1 MNRIAIQSAKLLI
14 LVLAVLSSAALAQ
27 GQKQTPPAGGPP
39 KPFSVPAHETYSLP
53 NGMKVTLVP
62 YGNLPK
68 TLVNLAIRSG
78 TSNQAAEQLGIADLT
93 LRLMKEGTAT
103 RSAKALAEEIA
114 QLGGTIDVSVSEDES
129 DIATDVLS
137 ESAVDAIRLVADVT
151 QHPLLPES
159 EFPRLKNDAL
169 RRVAIARSQP
179 QQMALE
185 RFRKILYGDHPYG
198 RTLPTPEGLQK
209 LTAEDAKKFYQGNF
223 GAARAHLYIVGR
235 FDAAAVKKAVAD
247 SFSGW
252 AKGPEP
258 VITAAKPEAKRV
270 LDLTDRP
277 GAAQSTLYVGLPVP
291 DATSPDN
298 VPLGVMNAL
307 LGGSFSSRI
316 TTNIREQKGY
326 TYSPFS
332 QVSRRYH
339 DAYWVEVADVTTA
352 VTGPALKEIFGE
364 IERLRKEPPAAAEL
378 QGIQSYISGIFVIQN
393 SSRQALLGQ
402 LRFVDLQGLGDDYL
416 KTYVQKVNAVTPAD
430 VQRMA
435 SQYLDPEKMT
445 IVVVGD
451 KAKIEEQLK
460 PFAPAEKPAGL

>member
-1 MNRIAIQSAKLLI
+1 MKRIASRTVKLLMI
-14 LVLAVLSSAALAQ
+14 LSVALCAALPALA
-27 GQKQTPPAGGPP
+27 QKQTPPAGGPP
-39 KPFSVPAHETYSLP
+39 KAFSVPAHETYTLA
-53 NGMKVTLVP
+53 NGMKVTLLP

-68 TLVNLAIRSG
+68 TLVSLVIRSG
-78 TSNQAAEQLGIADLT
+78 NSNQAAEQLGIADLT
-93 LRLMKEGTAT
+93 ARLMKEGTTT

-114 QLGGTIDVSVSEDES
+114 QMGGTIEVSVGEDES

-137 ESAVDAIRLVADVT
+137 EFTPDAARLVADVAE
-151 QHPLLPES
+151 HPLLPES

-185 RFRKILYGDHPYG
+185 RFRRILYGDHPYG
-198 RTLPTPEGLQK
+198 RTLPTAEGLQK
-209 LTAEDAKKFYQGNF
+209 LTVEDAKKFYQDNF
-223 GAARAHLYIVGR
+223 GAGRAHLYVVGR
-235 FDAAAVKKAVAD
+235 FDAAAVKKAVAEN
-247 SFSGW
+247 FGGW
-252 AKGPEP
+252 AKGPETA
-258 VITAAKPEAKRV
+258 VSAAKPQTKRV

-298 VPLGVMNAL
+298 VPLSVTNTL
-307 LGGSFSSRI
+307 LGGAFSSRI
-316 TTNIREQKGY
+316 TSNIREQKGY

-339 DAYWVEVADVTTA
+339 DAYWVEIADVTTG

-430 VQRMA
+430 VQRTA
-435 SQYLDPEKMT
+435 GQYLDPEKMT
-445 IVVVGD
+445 VVVVGD

-460 PFAPAEKPAGL
+460 PFVPAEKPAGQ